1 MYIIKF
7 NKRLGAVGIWSIPIK
22 VYNCK
27 TVVLKRKKSFLI
39 WDSGVR
45 TFVTDLKEC
54 VGSIPNRE
62 ESLYSLL
69 KRKRND
75 VIRDNIEY
83 FFRKNELSNLI
94 NLQDTYMKWNRK
106 SRAKLWN
113 VFIPMVTFLWSDRYR
128 ES

>member
-1 MYIIKF
+1 M
-7 NKRLGAVGIWSIPIK
+7 
-22 VYNCK
+22 
-27 TVVLKRKKSFLI
+27 
-39 WDSGVR
+39 
-45 TFVTDLKEC
+45 TDLKEC

-94 NLQDTYMKWNRK
+94 NLQDTYMK
-106 SRAKLWN
+106 
-113 VFIPMVTFLWSDRYR
+113 
-128 ES
+128 